1 LCFCERGL
9 MDSYFMSFY
18 NIDDTLMFLLISFS
32 QKNNFECLS
41 HSFFFGTFYLILLI
55 KDNQVIK
62 RLKLRNV
69 YAFDFQAF
77 LGKYS

>member
-1 LCFCERGL
+1 
-9 MDSYFMSFY
+9 MP
-18 NIDDTLMFLLISFS
+18 ISF
-32 QKNNFECLS
+32 
-41 HSFFFGTFYLILLI
+41 FFFGTFYLILLI